1 MVSAS
6 ERLEA
11 VMSAASDRMGAKS
24 AGPVPRRKAA
34 QISPELAEVLRM
46 LKALEERSD
55 TDRDDGTG

>member
-1 MVSAS
+1 
-6 ERLEA
+6 
-11 VMSAASDRMGAKS
+11 MSAASDRMGAKS

-55 TDRDDGTG
+55 PDRDEGTS